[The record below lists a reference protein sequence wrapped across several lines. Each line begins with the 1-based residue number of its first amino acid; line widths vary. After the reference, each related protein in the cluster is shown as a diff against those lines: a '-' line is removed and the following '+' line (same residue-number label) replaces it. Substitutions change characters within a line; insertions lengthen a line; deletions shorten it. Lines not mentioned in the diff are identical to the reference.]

1 MSLHLIPEAIEFL
14 HNLNARS
21 PRLTQQFHNTGR
33 AAWRKL
39 HEQPHGTP
47 EWFANWQ
54 KLIPTG
60 CGCRQG
66 ANDLLTLCP
75 PRYDSPEDWF
85 DWTIEYHNLVNA
97 KLSKPAM
104 PLGQARALWRGEP
117 WLQPAIDHVVAITSL
132 SPLPHHR
139 EVQQQCLQSW
149 RDFGLRRVVSGN
161 TADEIDL
168 LKDQYD
174 VEFAVVQPSVAFSR
188 PTPRVFDLLQLGS
201 GPMLLLNSDIE
212 ILGPQSRLLELV
224 DDRQTA
230 IGIRHNWDDTE
241 DPVAASAR
249 MQTNAV
255 AASAQ
260 DADEPSAAWRQRLP
274 ANSRRIDATLE
285 RWGYDVFLLYPE
297 DLTTLPN
304 LDLGIGQPMW
314 DWWLPVHL
322 DSAGVLLEYLADPFF
337 YHRKHSLHWD
347 NSGLAIG
354 RSILAD
360 AYGMPADH
368 PSWERWRF
376 ARPHSDRASFG
387 V

>member
-1 MSLHLIPEAIEFL
+1 MIPLAPEQIAYFRRLGMTTPMSPIEIDA
-14 HNLNARS
+14 H
-21 PRLTQQFHNTGR
+21 GR
-33 AAWRKL
+33 AAWRAL
-39 HEQPHGTP
+39 HSEPLGTP
-47 EWFANWQ
+47 EWFARWQ

-60 CGCRQG
+60 CGCRQS
-66 ANDLLTLCP
+66 ANNLLTLCP
-75 PRYDSPEDWF
+75 PRYDSLDAWF
-85 DWTIEYHNLVNA
+85 DWTVEYHNLVNA
-97 KLSKPAM
+97 KLNKPAM

-117 WLQPAIDHVVAITSL
+117 WIQPPIDHVVAITSL

-161 TADEIDL
+161 TADEIDSL
-168 LKDQYD
+168 RDQYD

-230 IGIRHNWDDTE
+230 IGIRHNWDD
-241 DPVAASAR
+241 D
-249 MQTNAV
+249 AV
-255 AASAQ
+255 AASAE
-260 DADEPSAAWRQRLP
+260 DAVDHPQPTRPRLP
-274 ANSRRIDATLE
+274 ANLRRIDATLE

-304 LDLGIGQPMW
+304 LDFGIGQPMW

-322 DSAGVLLEYLADPFF
+322 DLAGVSIETIAEPFL

>member
-1 MSLHLIPEAIEFL
+1 VITIVDPPEVEQYLMKLFGLPNMGTRIYVED
-14 HNLNARS
+14 
-21 PRLTQQFHNTGR
+21 QGR

-39 HEQPHGTP
+39 HSELLGTP
-47 EWFANWQ
+47 EWFAKWQNW
-54 KLIPTG
+54 IPTG

-85 DWTIEYHNLVNA
+85 DWTVEYHNLVNA
-97 KLSKPAM
+97 KLNKPAM
-104 PLGQARALWRGEP
+104 PLGQARALWRDQP
-117 WLQPAIDHVVAITSL
+117 WIQPPIDHVVAITSL

-161 TADEIDL
+161 TADEIDS

-230 IGIRHNWDDTE
+230 IGIRHNWDDKDDGHRLAAIATGSYDRQVVD
-241 DPVAASAR
+241 DPA
-249 MQTNAV
+249 
-255 AASAQ
+255 
-260 DADEPSAAWRQRLP
+260 DAT

-322 DSAGVLLEYLADPFF
+322 DLAGVSLEYLADPFF

-368 PSWERWRF
+368 PSWEKWRF

>member
-1 MSLHLIPEAIEFL
+1 MIPLAPEQIAYFRRLGMTTPMSPIEIDE
-14 HNLNARS
+14 H
-21 PRLTQQFHNTGR
+21 GR
-33 AAWRKL
+33 AAWRAL
-39 HEQPHGTP
+39 HSEPLGTP
-47 EWFANWQ
+47 EWFARWQ

-66 ANDLLTLCP
+66 ANNLLTLCP
-75 PRYDSPEDWF
+75 PRYDSPDAWF
-85 DWTIEYHNLVNA
+85 DWTVEYHNLVNA
-97 KLSKPAM
+97 KLNKPAM

-117 WLQPAIDHVVAITSL
+117 WIQPAIDHVVAITSL

-161 TADEIDL
+161 TADEIDS

-304 LDLGIGQPMW
+304 LDFGIGQPMW

-322 DSAGVLLEYLADPFF
+322 DLAGVSLEYLADPFF

-347 NSGLAIG
+347 NSAMAIG